1 MNKNANSASKDSIS
15 TKRENSKSSEHSQ
28 SKKTEDAYFNSSR
41 GEPAQVTAA
50 SYNK

>member
-1 MNKNANSASKDSIS
+1 MNKNANSDSRGSVS
-15 TKRENSKSSEHSQ
+15 TKRENAKSSEHSQ

-50 SYNK
+50 SYNR